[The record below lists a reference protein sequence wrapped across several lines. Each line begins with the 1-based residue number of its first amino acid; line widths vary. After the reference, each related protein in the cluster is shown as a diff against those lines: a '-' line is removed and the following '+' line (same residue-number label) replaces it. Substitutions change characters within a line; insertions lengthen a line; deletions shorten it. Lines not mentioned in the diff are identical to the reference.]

1 MPVFVSAIIPSY
13 SMENYGNLRDAIN
26 SLLNQSYVDIEI
38 VAVIHTNKS
47 LYDEVAKAYHG
58 QTKVK
63 VIFKE
68 RSLGAYA
75 ARNVGIRAAQGDIL
89 AFLDDDAAADEKW
102 VENLVNTYQELDAI
116 AVGGKILPVWLPRKP
131 AYFPEELYWLVGITY
146 KGFAEDKVVKVR
158 NTFASNMSFKR
169 EVFEQVGLFNENLGF
184 SKQGTSYI
192 QGGEAEFSLRMTR
205 KFDVGVIYNPEAIVY
220 HKIPVSK
227 ARLKLMLKRS
237 FYQGY
242 SKVFLEKLGPSPNS
256 ISTEKSH
263 LKDLLLKYL
272 PQRIRRVF
280 TGPNR
285 VVQVKQHSVIIS
297 SIVAVGLGFV
307 YGQIRQIK

>member
-1 MPVFVSAIIPSY
+1 MPLFVSVIIPSY
-13 SMENYGNLRDAIN
+13 SIENYGNLRDAIN
-26 SLLNQSYVDIEI
+26 SLLNQSYVDTEI

-63 VIFKE
+63 VIFNE

-285 VVQVKQHSVIIS
+285 VAQVKQHSVIIS